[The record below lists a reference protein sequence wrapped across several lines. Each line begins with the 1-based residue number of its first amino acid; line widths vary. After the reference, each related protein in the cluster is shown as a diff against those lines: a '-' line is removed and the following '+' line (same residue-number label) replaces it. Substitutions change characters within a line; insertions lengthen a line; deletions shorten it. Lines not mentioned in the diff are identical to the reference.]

1 MPRKR
6 VIMQIFCDN
15 ADYSKS
21 DELRL
26 ALPLLLSEYHI
37 DSSIDL
43 NVELIPSPTATFL
56 MHVAGAPAP
65 LGTGRQ
71 QRHQADSRC
80 ALRTGPPWRA
90 GTTGASASTHSRK
103 ICATPPYRGRIATPL
118 GLHPRTG
125 RPMTQ
130 ATKGDKRKI
139 MQLEFIIFDAQ
150 KERINPG
157 H

>member
-1 MPRKR
+1 M
-6 VIMQIFCDN
+6 MQIFCDN

-56 MHVAGAPAP
+56 LHVAGAPAP
-65 LGTGRQ
+65 LGAGRQ

-90 GTTGASASTHSRK
+90 GTTGASTSIHSRK
-103 ICATPPYRGRIATPL
+103 I
-118 GLHPRTG
+118 
-125 RPMTQ
+125 
-130 ATKGDKRKI
+130 
-139 MQLEFIIFDAQ
+139 
-150 KERINPG
+150 
-157 H
+157 